1 VYKRTAAKWQRLHLY
16 ETENESAISDDIIN
30 AINIYIHSYIC
41 VHTHYNDTITSET
54 GDKSGLT
61 DFIPFSH

>member
-1 VYKRTAAKWQRLHLY
+1 LY